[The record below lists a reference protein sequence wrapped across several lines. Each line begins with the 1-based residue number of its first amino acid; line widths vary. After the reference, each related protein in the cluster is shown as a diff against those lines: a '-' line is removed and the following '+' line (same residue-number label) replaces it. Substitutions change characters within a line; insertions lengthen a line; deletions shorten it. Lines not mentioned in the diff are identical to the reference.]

1 MVRIWSDDKTFQL
14 IREQYPCIFN
24 ASDINYV
31 NLDISRESYN
41 STAKKLGN
49 EITDTCTDVGLLF
62 CSYFRADD
70 VLFDNVHDCEIKN
83 KEYR

>member
-1 MVRIWSDDKTFQL
+1 MSAFL
-14 IREQYPCIFN
+14 PP
-24 ASDINYV
+24 
-31 NLDISRESYN
+31 YN

-49 EITDTCTDVGLLF
+49 DITDTCTDVGLLF